1 MFWSDSVTPDRSFL
15 FYSMMPNKVI
25 PVSVLTGFLGAGKT
39 TLLNYILK
47 EQTDYR
53 FGVIINE
60 VGEVGIDGKLIEA
73 QAEDMVEL
81 SNGCVCC
88 TVRKDLVKGVQK
100 LLKRDK
106 LDYILIE
113 TTGVADPGPVAQTFL
128 NIPQLQQYARLDS
141 IITVVDA
148 EHLSTQ
154 LKEADVSREQIALA
168 DFILINKV
176 DLVSPTALAALE
188 TQILNLNPHARIF
201 RTEHSRVNL
210 NELLDLNVFDL
221 DRKLTVAPDLL
232 DELKKSNHSDIGSFS
247 FRFDQPFV
255 IERLEAELE
264 ELSEKSKVYR
274 SKGVL
279 WIEGT
284 PRRAVFH
291 GVNNR
296 FTIYWDR
303 LWAKEEQRLSQ
314 LVFIGKNLIRA
325 DIEGTLKRCIA

>member
-1 MFWSDSVTPDRSFL
+1 MIPR
-15 FYSMMPNKVI
+15 KVI

-60 VGEVGIDGKLIEA
+60 IGEIGIDGNLVET
-73 QAEDMVEL
+73 QTENVVEL

-88 TVRKDLVKGVQK
+88 TVRKDLVRGVQK
-100 LLKRDK
+100 LLKKDQ

-148 EHLSTQ
+148 EHVSAQ
-154 LKEADVSREQIALA
+154 LREADVAREQIALA
-168 DFILINKV
+168 DFILVNKV
-176 DLVSPTALAALE
+176 DLVNAEGLAALE
-188 TQILNLNPHARIF
+188 EQILALNPHARIF
-201 RTEHSRVNL
+201 HTEHSRVNL
-210 NELLDLNVFDL
+210 KQLLDLNVFDL
-221 DRKLTVAPDLL
+221 DRKLSAVPAFL
-232 DELKKSNHSDIGSFS
+232 DELKQSNHSEITSFS
-247 FRFDQPFV
+247 FSFDQPFSV
-255 IERLEAELE
+255 ERLEAELQ

-274 SKGVL
+274 SKGIL

-303 LWAKEEQRLSQ
+303 LWEKEEVRLSQ
-314 LVFIGKNLIRA
+314 LVFIGKDLDRPA
-325 DIEGTLKRCIA
+325 IEKRLRQSLA

>member
-1 MFWSDSVTPDRSFL
+1 MTPR
-15 FYSMMPNKVI
+15 KVI

-60 VGEVGIDGKLIEA
+60 IGEVGIDGKLVET
-73 QAEDMVEL
+73 QAEDVVEL

-100 LLKRDK
+100 LLKRGQ

-148 EHLSTQ
+148 EHVLAQ
-154 LKEADVSREQIALA
+154 LEEAEVAREQIALA
-168 DFILINKV
+168 DFILVNKV
-176 DLVSPTALAALE
+176 DLVSAEILE
-188 TQILNLNPHARIF
+188 DLEKQILDLNPHARIF
-201 RTEHSRVNL
+201 HTEHSRVNL
-210 NELLDLNVFDL
+210 KQLLDLNVFDL
-221 DRKLTVAPDLL
+221 DRKLSVAPDLL
-232 DELKKSNHSDIGSFS
+232 DELQQSNHSDITSFS
-247 FRFDQPFV
+247 FSFDQPFTV
-255 IERLEAELE
+255 ERLEAELQ
-264 ELSEKSKVYR
+264 ELSEKSKIYR
-274 SKGVL
+274 SKGIL

-303 LWAKEEQRLSQ
+303 LWEKEEARLSQ
-314 LVFIGKNLIRA
+314 LVFIGKNLDRSA
-325 DIEGTLKRCIA
+325 IEKILRRCLA

>member
-1 MFWSDSVTPDRSFL
+1 MIPR
-15 FYSMMPNKVI
+15 KVI

-39 TLLNYILK
+39 TLLNYILE

-60 VGEVGIDGKLIEA
+60 IGEVGIDGKLVET
-73 QAEDMVEL
+73 QSEDVVEL

-100 LLKRDK
+100 LLKKDQ

-148 EHLSTQ
+148 EHLSAQ
-154 LKEADVSREQIALA
+154 LREAEVAREQIALA

-176 DLVSPTALAALE
+176 DLVSTEDVTALE
-188 TQILNLNPHARIF
+188 QQILELNPHARIF
-201 RTEHSRVNL
+201 HTERSRVNL
-210 NELLDLNVFDL
+210 KQLLDLNVFDL
-221 DRKLTVAPDLL
+221 DRKLSASPAFL
-232 DELKKSNHSDIGSFS
+232 DELKQSNHSDITSFS
-247 FRFDQPFV
+247 FSFDRPFAL
-255 IERLEAELE
+255 ERLEAELQ
-264 ELSEKSKVYR
+264 ELAEKSKVYR
-274 SKGVL
+274 SKGIL

-303 LWAKEEQRLSQ
+303 LWEKEEPRLSQ
-314 LVFIGKNLIRA
+314 LVFIGKNLDRA
-325 DIEGTLKRCIA
+325 AIEKILGHCLA

>member
-1 MFWSDSVTPDRSFL
+1 MAAGSLLFFFMTPK
-15 FYSMMPNKVI
+15 KVI

-60 VGEVGIDGKLIEA
+60 IGEIGIDGKLVET
-73 QAEDMVEL
+73 QTEDILEM
-81 SNGCVCC
+81 SNGCICC
-88 TVRKDLVKGVQK
+88 TVRKDLVKGIQK
-100 LLKRDK
+100 LLKKDH

-148 EHLSTQ
+148 EHLAAQ
-154 LKEADVSREQIALA
+154 LREVEVAREQITLA

-176 DLVSPTALAALE
+176 DLVNAEELKTVKE
-188 TQILNLNPHARIF
+188 QIFRLNPHARVF
-201 RTEHSRVNL
+201 HTEHSRVNL
-210 NELLDLNVFDL
+210 KELLDLNAFDVEQ
-221 DRKLTVAPDLL
+221 KLSNTPDFL
-232 DELKKSNHSDIGSFS
+232 DELKASSHSDIRSFS
-247 FRFDQPFV
+247 FEYDKPFAV
-255 IERLEAELE
+255 EQLEAELQ

-284 PRRAVFH
+284 PRRAIFH

-303 LWAKEEQRLSQ
+303 LWEKDEPRLSQ
-314 LVFIGKNLIRA
+314 LVFIGQDLNQPQ
-325 DIEGTLKRCIA
+325 IEERLQRCLA

>member
-1 MFWSDSVTPDRSFL
+1 MIA
-15 FYSMMPNKVI
+15 NKVI

-60 VGEVGIDGKLIEA
+60 VGEVGIDGKLVET
-73 QAEDMVEL
+73 QAEGMVEL

-106 LDYILIE
+106 IDYILIE

-148 EHLSTQ
+148 ERLPAQ
-154 LKEADVSREQIALA
+154 LEEAEVSREQVALA

-176 DLVSPTALAALE
+176 DLVSQESLAALE
-188 TQILNLNPHARIF
+188 NQILSLNPHARIF
-201 RTEHSRVNL
+201 HTQDSRVNL
-210 NELLDLNVFDL
+210 KELLDLNVFDL
-221 DRKLTVAPDLL
+221 ERKLTVAPDLL
-232 DELKKSNHSDIGSFS
+232 DELKQSNHSDIGSFS
-247 FRFDQPFV
+247 FSFDQPFV
-255 IERLEAELE
+255 MERLEAELQD
-264 ELSEKSKVYR
+264 LSEKSKVYR
-274 SKGVL
+274 SKGIL
-279 WIEGT
+279 WMEGT

-303 LWAKEEQRLSQ
+303 LWAKDEQRLSQ
-314 LVFIGKNLIRA
+314 LVFIGKNLVRA
-325 DIEGTLKRCIA
+325 EIEGILTRCIA

>member
-1 MFWSDSVTPDRSFL
+1 MIPR
-15 FYSMMPNKVI
+15 KVI

-60 VGEVGIDGKLIEA
+60 IGEIGIDGNLVET
-73 QAEDMVEL
+73 QTENVVEL

-88 TVRKDLVKGVQK
+88 TVRKDLVRGVQK
-100 LLKRDK
+100 LLKKDQ

-148 EHLSTQ
+148 EHVSAQ
-154 LKEADVSREQIALA
+154 LREADVAREQIALA
-168 DFILINKV
+168 DFILVNKV
-176 DLVSPTALAALE
+176 DLVNAEGLAALE
-188 TQILNLNPHARIF
+188 EQILALNPHARIF
-201 RTEHSRVNL
+201 HTEHSRVNL
-210 NELLDLNVFDL
+210 KQLLDLNAFDL
-221 DRKLTVAPDLL
+221 ERKLSAVPAFL
-232 DELKKSNHSDIGSFS
+232 DELKQSNHSEITSFS
-247 FRFDQPFV
+247 FSFDQPFSV
-255 IERLEAELE
+255 ERLEAELQ

-274 SKGVL
+274 SKGIL

-303 LWAKEEQRLSQ
+303 LWEKEEVRLSQ
-314 LVFIGKNLIRA
+314 LVFIGKDLDRPA
-325 DIEGTLKRCIA
+325 IEKRLRQSLA

>member
-1 MFWSDSVTPDRSFL
+1 MIPR
-15 FYSMMPNKVI
+15 KVI

-60 VGEVGIDGKLIEA
+60 IGEIGIDGNLVET
-73 QAEDMVEL
+73 QTENVVEL

-88 TVRKDLVKGVQK
+88 TVRKDLVRGVQK
-100 LLKRDK
+100 LLKKDQ

-148 EHLSTQ
+148 EHVSAQ
-154 LKEADVSREQIALA
+154 LREADVAREQIALA
-168 DFILINKV
+168 DFILVNKV
-176 DLVSPTALAALE
+176 DLVNAEGLAALE
-188 TQILNLNPHARIF
+188 EQILALNPHARIF
-201 RTEHSRVNL
+201 HTEHSRVNL
-210 NELLDLNVFDL
+210 KQLLDLNVFDL
-221 DRKLTVAPDLL
+221 ERKLSAVPAFL
-232 DELKKSNHSDIGSFS
+232 DELKQSNHSEITSFS
-247 FRFDQPFV
+247 FSFDQPFSV
-255 IERLEAELE
+255 ERLEAELQ

-274 SKGVL
+274 SKGIL

-303 LWAKEEQRLSQ
+303 LWEKEEVRLSQ
-314 LVFIGKNLIRA
+314 LVFIGKDLDRPA
-325 DIEGTLKRCIA
+325 IEKRLRQSLA

>member
-1 MFWSDSVTPDRSFL
+1 
-15 FYSMMPNKVI
+15 VI

-60 VGEVGIDGKLIEA
+60 IGEVGIDGKLVET
-73 QAEDMVEL
+73 QTEDVVEL

-100 LLKRDK
+100 LLKREQ

-141 IITVVDA
+141 IITLVDA
-148 EHLSTQ
+148 EHILAQ
-154 LKEADVSREQIALA
+154 LQEVEVAREQIALA
-168 DFILINKV
+168 DYILLNKV
-176 DLVSPTALAALE
+176 DLVSAEALE
-188 TQILNLNPHARIF
+188 TLEKEILAINPHARIF
-201 RTEHSRVNL
+201 RSEHSRVNL
-210 NELLDLNVFDL
+210 KELLDLNTFDL
-221 DRKLTVAPDLL
+221 DRKLSVAPAFL
-232 DELKKSNHSDIGSFS
+232 DELQQSNHADIGSFS
-247 FRFDQPFV
+247 FSFDQPFAV
-255 IERLEAELE
+255 ERLEAELQ

-274 SKGVL
+274 SKGIL

-303 LWAKEEQRLSQ
+303 LWEKDEPRLSQ
-314 LVFIGKNLIRA
+314 LVFIGKDLDRSA
-325 DIEGTLKRCIA
+325 IETVLRRSLA

>member
-1 MFWSDSVTPDRSFL
+1 MTPR
-15 FYSMMPNKVI
+15 KVI

-60 VGEVGIDGKLIEA
+60 IGEVGIDGKLVET
-73 QAEDMVEL
+73 QTEDVVEL
-81 SNGCVCC
+81 SNGCICC

-100 LLKRDK
+100 LLKKDQ

-148 EHLSTQ
+148 EHVSTQ
-154 LKEADVSREQIALA
+154 LQEAEVAREQIALA
-168 DFILINKV
+168 DFILVNKV
-176 DLVSPTALAALE
+176 DLVSAEVLEALE
-188 TQILNLNPHARIF
+188 KEILGLNPHARIF
-201 RTEHSRVNL
+201 HTEHSRVNL
-210 NELLDLNVFDL
+210 KQLLDLNVFDL
-221 DRKLTVAPDLL
+221 DRKLSVAPDLL
-232 DELKKSNHSDIGSFS
+232 DELQPSNHSDITSFS
-247 FRFDQPFV
+247 FGFDQPFAV
-255 IERLEAELE
+255 ERLEAELQ
-264 ELSEKSKVYR
+264 ELSENSKVYR
-274 SKGVL
+274 SKGIL

-303 LWAKEEQRLSQ
+303 LWEKEEARLSQ
-314 LVFIGKNLIRA
+314 LVFIGKNLDRSA
-325 DIEGTLKRCIA
+325 IEKTLRRCLA